1 MKGENYI
8 FPFLWLHGEE
18 EDKLREYMRVIKNS
32 GCDAVCVESRPHP
45 DFCGDKWWQDM
56 DVIIDEAKK
65 NDMKIWILDDSHFPT
80 GFANGAAMDA
90 DLSLRRQHVYTK
102 QIEIKPG
109 QKSIKV
115 DGKKLAKQIPSSLM
129 SKLVSG
135 TDKAAKE
142 VFDDDRILLISAK
155 VEGEKEPVVLKDEG
169 EINPK
174 SNFRV
179 ELPSKTQKV
188 YVTFLTRNTGIHK
201 SYMNMLDKAS
211 CRILIDA
218 VYEPHFRHY
227 KDEFGKTILGFFS
240 DEPELGN
247 AYYFFNDASIG
258 ADVSQPWSGP
268 LEEALI
274 EVWGPSWKQKLPL
287 LWDEDWD
294 KDAVAEARFTYMDL
308 VTRLVEECFS
318 KQIGLW
324 CKEHGVE
331 YIGHLIEDNNAH
343 ARTGVSLGHYFR
355 GLSGQHMAGIDDIG
369 GQVIPYSEDNP
380 AEGIFKLIG
389 GRDGEFYH
397 YMLGSLAA
405 SMAHLQPEKKGR
417 SMCEIFGNYGWQEG
431 PRMEKYLADH
441 FMVQGINHF
450 VPHAFS
456 PKPYPDKDCPPHFYA
471 NGHNPQYRAFS
482 KVISYMKE
490 ICPLISDGK
499 PLVSVGVLYHGEG
512 EWMGEAMLD
521 QKVTRI
527 LTEHQINFHIIP
539 TDVFVEKDR
548 YQTSL
553 DDGLK
558 VNGNQYDTLLVP
570 YTEYILPQ
578 FYEGLE
584 KLAEKNV
591 AIYFVDGF
599 PKGIKGEKELCDFSA
614 FQNVSAIALKEVPS
628 VVESE
633 ISLSEENKRFRFYHY
648 KNREKEIYYF
658 LNQNEK
664 EFDGWVTIPK
674 TKNLVGYD
682 PWEKTYFV
690 QSQED
695 FADKTRLSMRLRPGE
710 SRLIIS
716 EEKAPEHFYSK
727 ENQCEGSDYEV
738 FQKSQKTE
746 VSFDGNWKR
755 SVCRSIDYPKFS
767 SPKEIS
773 RLEDYAKTD
782 KKFSGFIAYENT
794 FSLKDKSQNRI
805 YLEITDAGEDVEVF
819 VNGQSLGIQVFPTFV
834 YDLTKA
840 LSEGENRIR
849 IEVATTLE
857 RERGAN
863 KKNQAPTGIYGEVKL
878 YQTGAPLCH

>member
-8 FPFLWLHGEE
+8 FPFFWLHGEE
-18 EDKLREYMRVIKNS
+18 EAKLREYMNVIKNS

-65 NDMKIWILDDSHFPT
+65 LDMKIWILDDSHFPT
-80 GFANGAAMDA
+80 GFANGAAMKA
-90 DLSLRRQHVYTK
+90 DRRLRRQHVYTK
-102 QIEIKPG
+102 QISVKSG
-109 QKSIKV
+109 QKSIKI
-115 DGKKLAKQIPSSLM
+115 DSKKLSKQIPSSMM

-135 TDKAAKE
+135 SDKAAKE

-155 VEGEKEPVVLKDEG
+155 VEGEKTPVVLADG
-169 EINPK
+169 ETIGKNEVI
-174 SNFRV
+174 RLQ
-179 ELPSKTQKV
+179 LPQNTKKV

-201 SYMNMLDKAS
+201 SYINMLDKES

-227 KDEFGKTILGFFS
+227 GDEFGKTILGFFS

-247 AYYFFNDASIG
+247 AYYFNNDAAIG

-268 LEEALI
+268 LEEALKSA
-274 EVWGPSWKQKLPL
+274 WGESWKQKLPL
-287 LWDEDWD
+287 LWDGDWD
-294 KDAVAEARFTYMDL
+294 LEAVAKARFTYMDS

-318 KQIGLW
+318 KQIGSW
-324 CKEHGVE
+324 CKDHNVS

-369 GQVIPYSEDNP
+369 GQVIPYGEDNP

-397 YMLGSLAA
+397 YMLGSLGA

-482 KVISYMKE
+482 KVISYMNA
-490 ICPLISDGK
+490 ICPLISNGK
-499 PLVSVGVLYHGEG
+499 PVVSVGVLYHGES

-521 QKVTRI
+521 QKVTRS
-527 LTEHQINFHIIP
+527 LTEHQVNYHIIP
-539 TDVFVEKDR
+539 TDAFVETDR

-553 DDGLK
+553 EHGLDI
-558 VNGNQYDTLLVP
+558 NGNHYDTLFIP
-570 YTEYILPQ
+570 YTDYILPGL
-578 FYEGLE
+578 YEAIKQLE
-584 KLAEKNV
+584 EKNCKIFFVGGFSKGVISSKEEIEFATMKNVKTISLEDV
-591 AIYFVDGF
+591 AKV
-599 PKGIKGEKELCDFSA
+599 
-614 FQNVSAIALKEVPS
+614 VS
-628 VVESE
+628 SE
-633 ISLSEENKRFRFYHY
+633 ISLSTENRRFRYYHY
-648 KNREKEIYYF
+648 KNSDQEIYYF
-658 LNQNEK
+658 VNQDDHTFE
-664 EFDGWVTIPK
+664 GWVTIP
-674 TKNLVGYD
+674 LVTNALGFD
-682 PWEKTYFV
+682 AWEKKYFLP
-690 QSQED
+690 
-695 FADKTRLSMRLRPGE
+695 KTENRDSETKLYMRLRPSE
-710 SRLIIS
+710 SRIVLVNMDASKKEGFIDHPDVAGTLFENVSRNGGTDIPFT
-716 EEKAPEHFYSK
+716 EK
-727 ENQCEGSDYEV
+727 
-738 FQKSQKTE
+738 
-746 VSFDGNWKR
+746 WKC
-755 SVCRSIDYPKFS
+755 SVCKSIDYPEFS
-767 SPKEIS
+767 EKKEIAKF
-773 RLEDYAKTD
+773 EDYAKTN
-782 KKFSGFIAYENT
+782 KKFSGYIAYENSFE
-794 FSLKDKSQNRI
+794 FSGKDGQSV
-805 YLEITDAGEDVEVF
+805 YLEITEAGEDVEVF
-819 VNGQSLGIQVFPTFV
+819 VNGESLGIQVLPPFV
-834 YDLTKA
+834 YDLSSVVRNGK
-840 LSEGENRIR
+840 NHIR

-878 YQTGAPLCH
+878 YGV